1 MQNNTER
8 REKTFTRLEELSI
21 PLRLHE
27 HPAAFTMEEM
37 EQTAGEL
44 SKFGIVVKNLFL
56 KEHNSDRYFLIV
68 AGGNKRVDIKS
79 VRKYLGV
86 KPLSFATEE
95 QLEEKLHVPGGSVT
109 PLAVLFDTDACVS
122 VVIDDDLRTGEA
134 LLGVHPCDN
143 TATVF
148 LTYRELEKFA
158 ESTGHTLINMQV

>member
-1 MQNNTER
+1 MLENTQR
-8 REKTFTRLEELSI
+8 REQTLARMEALSI

-27 HPAAFTMEEM
+27 HDAAFTMEEM
-37 EQTAGEL
+37 EKVAGGLAEY
-44 SKFGIVVKNLFL
+44 GIVVKNLFL

-95 QLEEKLHVPGGSVT
+95 QLEEKLSVTGGSVT
-109 PLAVLFDTDACVS
+109 PLAVLFDTEKAAS
-122 VVIDDDLRTGEA
+122 VVIDDDLRTGEE

-148 LTYRELEKFA
+148 VTYKELERFV
-158 ESTGHTLINMQV
+158 ESCGHTLINMQV